1 MRWIGPVGG
10 VVAVCAVLAL
20 GCGASTGA
28 KKGRTGPEPS
38 ADEAGDT
45 DNGDTENG
53 ASTESTDASAGDSSA
68 GLPDFGDS
76 PGEPGPDT
84 ADAAAGDG
92 AGAGA
97 KPAAASMD
105 PHQGR
110 FKTKVPPAKMS
121 EFLVGPAAEAMK
133 KRQWARAVALYQ
145 ALVVARGDASPEAL
159 ELSKAWTL
167 LGQNDDAIAVL
178 DRFIAASDDV
188 KAIQKAKKERDRLA
202 DARNPFETQ
211 FKPYRATK
219 EAGEAFKKGRKAA
232 KDKQPA
238 DALLYFR
245 MGYALDPDLP
255 GFLRELGYAYDKLGA
270 KAEKI
275 AFFQQYLLARPFGKN
290 AEEVRKSMKDEKGA
304 LGKLTIDSP
313 LPCDEVWV
321 NRQYIGSS
329 KKLPIKDLLAA
340 PGRYLGL
347 CVNAEYSIGIWE
359 DAEVVAGKSASLTFK
374 WAILANQLA
383 DPTGR
388 ISIENY
394 RTGRLYPLR
403 IGQAWVGVAVPP
415 DGRALRMKLESLDG
429 QKRVERYIKLQPGA
443 HEVIKW

>member
-202 DARNPFETQ
+202 VGGKLHHSDGDHQSLVEVAGVDLLERRGAGHLHAQRAPAVRRAQMLGHERRSHGLVVEQVDRSLADLSLARVEEVH
-211 FKPYRATK
+211 
-219 EAGEAFKKGRKAA
+219 EAGPTRDDGPPR
-232 KDKQPA
+232 D
-238 DALLYFR
+238 
-245 MGYALDPDLP
+245 
-255 GFLRELGYAYDKLGA
+255 
-270 KAEKI
+270 
-275 AFFQQYLLARPFGKN
+275 LARGF
-290 AEEVRKSMKDEKGA
+290 EVGHSKLVHPRLSERGA
-304 LGKLTIDSP
+304 RAVEGRGRRD
-313 LPCDEVWV
+313 
-321 NRQYIGSS
+321 R
-329 KKLPIKDLLAA
+329 DLH
-340 PGRYLGL
+340 
-347 CVNAEYSIGIWE
+347 V
-359 DAEVVAGKSASLTFK
+359 
-374 WAILANQLA
+374 
-383 DPTGR
+383 
-388 ISIENY
+388 
-394 RTGRLYPLR
+394 
-403 IGQAWVGVAVPP
+403 VPP
-415 DGRALRMKLESLDG
+415 LE
-429 QKRVERYIKLQPGA
+429 
-443 HEVIKW
+443 